1 MNAKDAGVL
10 GSDFLRL
17 WGAQAVSSLGARI
30 SREGLPLTAVLV
42 LGASPAQ
49 IGVLAAAV
57 GAPAVLVGLA
67 GGAVIDRA
75 PGRRLLITADLARA
89 GVLLAVPAAALAHRL
104 TLVGLF
110 VAAATIGALSDL
122 FDIAD
127 HAFLPSLVGRAQ
139 LVRANARLAA
149 TEAAGEIGGPALAGA
164 LVSLLTAPVALAVNA
179 AAYLASVAVLA
190 TIRHRE
196 TPPVAAA
203 PWRSELTVG
212 LRFAWRGREVRAL
225 LLMGVTTGLFGGF
238 FAALYIVWALR
249 SLGLTAVL
257 LGATIAVGGVGA
269 LAGAALAGPLAAR
282 LGVGRALIAS
292 ALLTAAFAAL
302 IPLAHGPRALAMIML
317 MAAQLFGDAFGAA
330 SLVYAV
336 SLRQGLVPQ
345 DQLGRVGGAFIA
357 AQGLA
362 AVAGALAGGLL
373 GERLGMRPTLAL
385 ACVGLALAPLWLVAS
400 PVRGIHTLP
409 PAIETEAD
417 GQD

>member
-1 MNAKDAGVL
+1 
-10 GSDFLRL
+10 
-17 WGAQAVSSLGARI
+17 
-30 SREGLPLTAVLV
+30 
-42 LGASPAQ
+42 
-49 IGVLAAAV
+49 
-57 GAPAVLVGLA
+57 
-67 GGAVIDRA
+67 
-75 PGRRLLITADLARA
+75 
-89 GVLLAVPAAALAHRL
+89 
-104 TLVGLF
+104 
-110 VAAATIGALSDL
+110 
-122 FDIAD
+122 
-127 HAFLPSLVGRAQ
+127 
-139 LVRANARLAA
+139 
-149 TEAAGEIGGPALAGA
+149 
-164 LVSLLTAPVALAVNA
+164 VALAANA
-179 AAYLASVAVLA
+179 AAYLASAAVLA
-190 TIRHRE
+190 TISHRE

-203 PWRSELTVG
+203 PWRSDLAVG
-212 LRFAWRGREVRAL
+212 LSSAWRGRHVRAL
-225 LLMGVTTGLFGGF
+225 LLMGVTTSLFGGF

-249 SLGLTAVL
+249 GLGLTAVL

-362 AVAGALAGGLL
+362 AVTGALAGGLL
-373 GERLGMRPTLAL
+373 GERLGMRPTLAM
-385 ACVGLALAPLWLVAS
+385 ACVGLALAPLWLAAS
-400 PVRGIHTLP
+400 PVRRIHTLP

-417 GQD
+417 GEG